1 MCGVPVNAAP
11 DMTGLGGK
19 ARMVTTTVA
28 ESSVDESKNSSE
40 NKEVVKPAENL
51 LLEVSLCVLF
61 TFLLL
66 FLVFVQMVIN
76 LSGTLCLFHNF
87 ALIAFFGWTSCNFP
101 FLLYYLYCI
110 AWNHDCLRERALQLR

>member
-40 NKEVVKPAENL
+40 GKEVVKPAENL
-51 LLEVSLCVLF
+51 LLEVSLFFC
-61 TFLLL
+61 LL
-66 FLVFVQMVIN
+66 FVTVFVQMVIS
-76 LSGTLCLFHNF
+76 LLGTWCLYHNF
-87 ALIAFFGWTSCNFP
+87 ALIA
-101 FLLYYLYCI
+101 LCI
-110 AWNHDCLRERALQLR
+110 ITRLDKL